1 MSFFLLGMP
10 MRDNLIFT
18 KRLLMQLR
26 QLSQLR
32 AVAVLMLSPLQV
44 SH

>member
-18 KRLLMQLR
+18 KRVLGQLGQLR
-26 QLSQLR
+26 QVWS
-32 AVAVLMLSPLQV
+32 
-44 SH
+44 